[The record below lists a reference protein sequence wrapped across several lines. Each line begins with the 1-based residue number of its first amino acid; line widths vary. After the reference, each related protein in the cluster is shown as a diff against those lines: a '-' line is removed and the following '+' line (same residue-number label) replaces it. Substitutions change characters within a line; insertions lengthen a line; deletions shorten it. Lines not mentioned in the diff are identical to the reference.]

1 MNNFLLKLTTNQ
13 KKILLNYIRRR
24 SNRKVKRVIKNN
36 INEKKK
42 SKNEDKLVCL
52 NKESKVNIINNSGN
66 KYVFNDNY
74 NYNPSLKYTLNK
86 GNYQLLNV
94 PIEHPIA
101 ILNINKESKINLT
114 VQDKE
119 PIIIKVKGGKI
130 YDNGE
135 DFYNFFDKDN
145 NPIEIRNGNF
155 RFMKNRTYR
164 FIDVGISRFHPFS
177 IIMNGN
183 ILNDFNKNNNI
194 TYLDLY
200 IDDIDEQIL
209 YYQCEI
215 HSNMKGNMILLSREF
230 QEGFNGKQKLY
241 NFFYGD
247 VNINVK
253 QDFDSV
259 SILCY
264 YHGYMGGEKLFKYSS
279 KC

>member
-1 MNNFLLKLTTNQ
+1 MDNFLLKLTTNQ
-13 KKILLNYIRRR
+13 KKILLNYIRRT
-24 SNRKVKRVIKNN
+24 SNRKINRKIKNN
-36 INEKKK
+36 R
-42 SKNEDKLVCL
+42 NEDELVCL
-52 NKESKVNIINNSGN
+52 KKESRVNIINNSGN
-66 KYVFNDNY
+66 KYLFNGND

-94 PIEHPIA
+94 PIEHPIS
-101 ILNINKESKINLT
+101 ILNANKESKINLT
-114 VQDKE
+114 VQDNN

-130 YDNGE
+130 DDNGE